1 MVSFSHYRIA
11 AIVMSISAALALIA
25 CQPVSQETVPTEDV
39 VTVETDE
46 PKTDNE
52 SDSSAAQGMTD
63 EEITADDNTQ
73 MTNILKDYTKS
84 INSMRDEMMIGMS
97 YNDPDVAFAKSML
110 GHHRGTLDMANI
122 ELKYGTD
129 ASMRQLAQAIILEQ
143 QIEIDTIRKWL
154 ASHLDSPKPK
164 PNTLDMQQAYS
175 SAMDAMHSEMAIGIA
190 DPIPDMAF
198 ARSML
203 PHHLGAVE
211 MAKIQLMYGK
221 DEEMRKLA
229 QEIIN
234 AQQPEIELMQN
245 WIVAYQATHP
255 IDSNADQIIDTAD
268 SSTIEEPVKTE
279 KPEA

>member
-1 MVSFSHYRIA
+1 MVTFSHYRMTV
-11 AIVMSISAALALIA
+11 IVMSISSALALIA
-25 CQPVSQETVPTEDV
+25 CQPVSQETIPTEDV
-39 VTVETDE
+39 ATVAPVE
-46 PKTDNE
+46 PETDNE
-52 SDSSAAQGMTD
+52 TDSSAAQGMTD

-73 MTNILKDYTKS
+73 MTNILKDYTKAMS
-84 INSMRDEMMIGMS
+84 SMRDEMMIGMS
-97 YNDPDVAFAKSML
+97 YNDPDVAFAKNML

-129 ASMRQLAQAIILEQ
+129 ASMRQLAQTIILEQ

-154 ASHLDSPKPK
+154 ASHLDSPNPK
-164 PNTLDMQQAYS
+164 PNTLVMQQAYS
-175 SAMDAMHSEMAIGIA
+175 STMDAMHNEMTIGIA

-211 MAKIQLMYGK
+211 MAKIQMMYGK

-229 QEIIN
+229 QEIVN

-255 IDSNADQIIDTAD
+255 IDSNADQVTDTAD
-268 SSTIEEPVKTE
+268 SSTIKEPVKTE